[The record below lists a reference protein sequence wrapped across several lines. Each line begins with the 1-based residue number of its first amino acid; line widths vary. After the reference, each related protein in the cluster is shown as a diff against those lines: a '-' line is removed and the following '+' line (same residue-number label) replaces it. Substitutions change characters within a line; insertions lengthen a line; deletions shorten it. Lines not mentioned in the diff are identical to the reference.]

1 MIHRNKATKND
12 VVVVSKNT
20 KGSSS
25 SSSSVNNNNGTPSK
39 GKRRV
44 YFEPQPMTAVE
55 FLIYVSTILFVGVFG
70 IMQLVFL
77 YKLHVYEASV
87 YEGSHPQHQ
96 QEQEDWL
103 TPHSSSRAMQ
113 QQQQVIQE
121 ETPPPLQQQQ
131 QQQQHSA
138 IVLPQVSN
146 RQRIEFMANKTKRNN
161 NNNNNN
167 PWPPLEDLVDMQQGS
182 ILGNVQF
189 LLDFAILG
197 FEKSGTYTLKQILQG
212 HKQTDG
218 LLEENINLYMNR
230 PHQFVAD
237 LYHQLHPKEPDKYY
251 RFYHNNN
258 DIYQP
263 CSLKSLHEYFPDT
276 KLIIAIRHPVRY
288 VSTLYLYSIESE
300 TFTLL

>member
-12 VVVVSKNT
+12 VVVISNNP

-25 SSSSVNNNNGTPSK
+25 SSSSSSVNNNNKNNNNGTPSK

-44 YFEPQPMTAVE
+44 SFEPQPMTAVE
-55 FLIYVSTILFVGVFG
+55 FFIYMSTILFVGVFG

-87 YEGSHPQHQ
+87 YEG
-96 QEQEDWL
+96 
-103 TPHSSSRAMQ
+103 TR
-113 QQQQVIQE
+113 QQQVVIQD
-121 ETPPPLQQQQ
+121 ETSPPLHQQQQ
-131 QQQQHSA
+131 QQQQQQESA
-138 IVLPQVSN
+138 IVLLQQQVSN

-167 PWPPLEDLVDMQQGS
+167 NNKQWPPLEDLVDMQQGS
-182 ILGNVQF
+182 IIGNVQF

-218 LLEENINLYMNR
+218 LLEENTNLYMNR
-230 PHQFVAD
+230 PHKFVAD
-237 LYHQLHPKEPDKYY
+237 LYHQLHPNEPNDYY

-288 VSTLYLYSIESE
+288 VSTLYFVLY
-300 TFTLL
+300 